1 MTDEEKKILIKSVNS
16 SIATIE
22 KLKFK
27 YIGHARSF
35 AEAMYLKHTRSLI
48 DEDLNDFLEID
59 KSYLTK
65 KFNNEIDQSYLVHSK
80 IPKNDKLIIIFIL
93 NCHIK

>member
-1 MTDEEKKILIKSVNS
+1 MTNEEKKILIKSVNS

-27 YIGHARSF
+27 YIGHAKSF

-48 DEDLNDFLEID
+48 DEDLNEFLEID

-65 KFNNEIDQSYLVHSK
+65 KFNNQINQLENLIKK
-80 IPKNDKLIIIFIL
+80 IQKL
-93 NCHIK
+93 

>member
-1 MTDEEKKILIKSVNS
+1 MTDEEKKILIKSVNN

-27 YIGHARSF
+27 YIGHARNF

-48 DEDLNDFLEID
+48 DEDLNEFLEID
-59 KSYLTK
+59 KSYLTN
-65 KFNNEIDQSYLVHSK
+65 KFNSQIHKLESLIKK
-80 IPKNDKLIIIFIL
+80 IKKL
-93 NCHIK
+93 